1 MYSTKYS
8 KYQNDMM
15 YREIKKIKGAY
26 YKVVKQYLFTLESDN
41 SSFFLYDLNDF
52 RLIQSIGEDYGGG
65 IYIVNKCVIGEDFK
79 GVNLTEL
86 DKAQLFIG
94 KNYYYSTQNDKY
106 IIAREFIGKFE
117 IQYILIQRESLAMIE
132 TLSIEGSILIFYSN
146 GMIISRTGDSL
157 YTYIYNRG
165 LAFIWTCNISAFY
178 SDKEEV
184 KISEVKKYN
193 GSIIV
198 VTTAG
203 VLRLSAEDGSV
214 IWKADGYARTMEIVD
229 NIGYVCTG
237 LSLLRINLDTGEE
250 SGYGWENHRLPDFT
264 YKGKNYWPIGHKV
277 VFHDGLLWYSV
288 YSSGDSF
295 LIAIN
300 PQNGNY
306 EWIHYVDTN
315 EKTDAPQFDEDKMF
329 LWDTGNILHVYEKE

>member
-1 MYSTKYS
+1 MMKYKDIAKIKVGS
-8 KYQNDMM
+8 SMIYTTNKGLFIAKKANEK
-15 YREIKKIKGAY
+15 REIVHYNITNNEWDKFYSIDQD
-26 YKVVKQYLFTLESDN
+26 KVCDWILTKDFFIVSHEN
-41 SSFFLYDLNDF
+41 S
-52 RLIQSIGEDYGGG
+52 
-65 IYIVNKCVIGEDFK
+65 
-79 GVNLTEL
+79 T
-86 DKAQLFIG
+86 
-94 KNYYYSTQNDKY
+94 
-106 IIAREFIGKFE
+106 
-117 IQYILIQRESLAMIE
+117 
-132 TLSIEGSILIFYSN
+132 IFYTLN
-146 GMIISRTGDSL
+146 
-157 YTYIYNRG
+157 
-165 LAFIWTCNISAFY
+165 
-178 SDKEEV
+178 KEEV
-184 KISEVKKYN
+184 FKVNIKLSLSFVLEDDSYIYIEAKEAFYRFNKCQYIIDFFSISGRYLLLSCIFAGNLIFKQKGGVISLYKNILLDVKLFWQINIKYLFPNEEISISEVKEYN

>member
-1 MYSTKYS
+1 MK
-8 KYQNDMM
+8 
-15 YREIKKIKGAY
+15 YREIKNIRTRGGVTMTNQGLYLIQELNQKRDVIQIDTNGNECDKYDFIDMSKVYRLRFTKDYFITSFKNGITIFYTLDKKKVFELNKQLYFLLVKEDDIYIYIENDGNLYRFNKESHNMESSLLISNELFLSCLFDNNLVFEQKGG
-26 YKVVKQYLFTLESDN
+26 VL
-41 SSFFLYDLNDF
+41 FLYTN
-52 RLIQSIGEDYGGG
+52 QSH
-65 IYIVNKCVIGEDFK
+65 
-79 GVNLTEL
+79 GV
-86 DKAQLFIG
+86 
-94 KNYYYSTQNDKY
+94 
-106 IIAREFIGKFE
+106 
-117 IQYILIQRESLAMIE
+117 
-132 TLSIEGSILIFYSN
+132 TLSWQYDLKILYPDQEEIA
-146 GMIISRTGDSL
+146 I
-157 YTYIYNRG
+157 
-165 LAFIWTCNISAFY
+165 
-178 SDKEEV
+178 KEIKE
-184 KISEVKKYN
+184 YQ

-198 VTTAG
+198 VTTGG

-315 EKTDAPQFDEDKMF
+315 EKTDAPQFYEDKMF

>member
-1 MYSTKYS
+1 MYKESS
-8 KYQNDMM
+8 KISKINGSVFNGNKIYTHGLVAGTLQEFSLQGEVLWESVEVGVWDYNVYEDNIIFNLQKKNGVAND
-15 YREIKKIKGAY
+15 
-26 YKVVKQYLFTLESDN
+26 
-41 SSFFLYDLNDF
+41 
-52 RLIQSIGEDYGGG
+52 
-65 IYIVNKCVIGEDFK
+65 
-79 GVNLTEL
+79 
-86 DKAQLFIG
+86 
-94 KNYYYSTQNDKY
+94 
-106 IIAREFIGKFE
+106 
-117 IQYILIQRESLAMIE
+117 
-132 TLSIEGSILIFYSN
+132 
-146 GMIISRTGDSL
+146 
-157 YTYIYNRG
+157 TYIYNKVSKKNWFHEKIV
-165 LAFIWTCNISAFY
+165 LSNISDDNYYKNNILY
-178 SDKEEV
+178 SFENGRVFLLNLSNGEIDMEISFNSKGIPLLITKALLVEKKKTSVFIYSILDFSFMWELDIISLFPNQEEV
-184 KISEVKKYN
+184 KIREVKEYN

-315 EKTDAPQFDEDKMF
+315 EKTDAPQFYGDKMF
-329 LWDTGNILHVYEKE
+329 LRDTGNVLHIYEKE